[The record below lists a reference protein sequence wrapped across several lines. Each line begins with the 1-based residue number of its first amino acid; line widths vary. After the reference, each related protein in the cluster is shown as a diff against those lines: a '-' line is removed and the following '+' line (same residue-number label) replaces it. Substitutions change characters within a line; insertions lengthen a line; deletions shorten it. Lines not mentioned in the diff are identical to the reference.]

1 MACEFMDVITTI
13 IYIILFIIMMVFVF
27 SIGMLRKFMPK
38 REVILVILVAFLIG
52 SMGGAFFLEPIYQEL
67 PSAVGTVEK
76 NIITGDETLYLDLSS
91 STNLV
96 ELEENLSNT
105 EGFKSYNETDITIS
119 LWKFNEKE
127 LSYFKRVV
135 GNIDSHYGN
144 YTVNSSG
151 TIKISLPG
159 NYSASSALKSFSDW
173 YKLVYGGT
181 LSYAQ
186 IHSVLV
192 VDSSSLDTFNENLL
206 ERGIVASHIEGPI
219 QDSVAATNES
229 MISGTG
235 FVLITGGV
243 GVVVAL
249 LGIYIDSVVV
259 LYRRFDKFLK
269 TKRKR

>member
-1 MACEFMDVITTI
+1 MDVITTI
-13 IYIILFIIMMVFVF
+13 IYIILFIIMMIFVF

-38 REVILVILVAFLIG
+38 KEILLVILVAFLIG

-67 PSAVGTVEK
+67 PSVVGAVGKT
-76 NIITGDETLYLDLSS
+76 IPMSDETLYLDLSS
-91 STNLV
+91 SSNLE
-96 ELEENLSNT
+96 ELKENLSNT

-119 LWKFNEKE
+119 LWDFNDREKA
-127 LSYFKRVV
+127 YFESIV

-151 TIKISLPG
+151 LIKISLTD
-159 NYSASSALKSFSDW
+159 NYSASDALKSFSDW
-173 YKLVYGGT
+173 YKLVYGET

-186 IHSVLV
+186 IHAILV
-192 VDSSSLDTFNENLL
+192 VDSASLDEFNHNLL
-206 ERGIVASHIEGPI
+206 ERGIVASNIEGPI

-229 MISGTG
+229 MISGTE
-235 FVLITGGV
+235 FVLITGAV

-249 LGIYIDSVVV
+249 MGIYFDSLAVF
-259 LYRRFDKFLK
+259 YRRFNKFLK